1 MTQLTNRRVLITGA
15 AHGMGRLMAERL
27 SAEGARL
34 VLADIDEAAI
44 GELASSLGS
53 ATAHRCDVRSR
64 ESIAEMRDAV
74 RGVDILINN
83 AGVISTGAYLDISG
97 EADERMLA
105 VNVDGVHWMSKAFLP
120 DLIESEGGHLVMMS
134 SIASIVGVPY
144 QALYSATKWFVAGLG
159 ESIRQE
165 LHVEGHRHV
174 HVTIVHPSVV
184 ATDFYSEGT
193 RAPHLL
199 PILQPDRVVD
209 RIIEG
214 IKRNRRYVREP
225 LLVKTAPL
233 LRGLLP
239 SRAADAVSRLLG
251 THRVVPREPR

>member
-27 SAEGARL
+27 SDEGARL
-34 VLADIDEAAI
+34 LLADVDAHGVADVAAGLPRTEA
-44 GELASSLGS
+44 
-53 ATAHRCDVRSR
+53 HVCDVRSR
-64 ESIAEMRDAV
+64 ESISALRD
-74 RGVDILINN
+74 GVDRIDILINN
-83 AGVISTGAYLDISG
+83 AGVISTGAYLDIP
-97 EADERMLA
+97 ETDDERMLG
-105 VNVDGVHWMSKAFLP
+105 VNIDGVHWMTKTFLP
-120 DLIESEGGHLVMMS
+120 DLIESEGGHLVMMA

-193 RAPHLL
+193 RPPHLL